1 MHQGIDLAAPRGA
14 PVVATAD
21 GEVVFAGKKRH
32 YGKVVVID
40 HGAGY
45 ETRYAH
51 LSRIS
56 VRVGERVRSGQRIG
70 KVGKSGNATGFHLH
84 YEVRRSAVA
93 VDPWQYLGA
102 ELLGKVPGKELAHRP
117 RDRSELAQ

>member
-21 GEVVFAGKKRH
+21 GEVAYAGRKRR
-32 YGKVVVID
+32 YGKVIVID

-51 LSRIS
+51 LSRVS
-56 VRVGERVRSGQRIG
+56 VRVGEQVRRGQKIG
-70 KVGKSGNATGFHLH
+70 RVGKSGNATGFHLH
-84 YEVRRSAVA
+84 YEVRRSTVA
-93 VDPWQYLGA
+93 VDPWQYLGQ
-102 ELLGKVPGKELAHRP
+102 
-117 RDRSELAQ
+117 DRAAVQ